1 MDVISNIIFS
11 NIREITKIEY
21 NKLFLVESQT
31 KSKNKNSKVITA
43 RKRKNGKCFNCGTF
57 GHYPYECR
65 NKTKFRFKRNPRK
78 GYSNNIP
85 STPKNIRN
93 KHNNQVNAIEKSQD
107 IFEDYNTEN
116 GILQNCI
123 TNVFSNNHNPQNHI
137 SQWII
142 VSDASIHITGCIDLL
157 TDIKKCYVEVILPNG
172 KTVVAS
178 AYGNFKRHIDNS
190 KLTLRNVF
198 YVDSI
203 NKNII
208 SVTNNSN
215 KTNNN
220 NISSN
225 NEDKT
230 YDTITKLNQITTGKL
245 SDNQKFK

>member
-107 IFEDYNTEN
+107 ILKTIIPKMEYYK
-116 GILQNCI
+116 IVLQ
-123 TNVFSNNHNPQNHI
+123 T
-137 SQWII
+137 
-142 VSDASIHITGCIDLL
+142 
-157 TDIKKCYVEVILPNG
+157 Y
-172 KTVVAS
+172 S
-178 AYGNFKRHIDNS
+178 A
-190 KLTLRNVF
+190 
-198 YVDSI
+198 
-203 NKNII
+203 
-208 SVTNNSN
+208 
-215 KTNNN
+215 
-220 NISSN
+220 
-225 NEDKT
+225 
-230 YDTITKLNQITTGKL
+230 ITTIHKTIYHNG
-245 SDNQKFK
+245 